1 MFYSFQFAAEARIQ
15 EMNFHPH
22 VGQMRRAGNM
32 QPVHRRDAGVWYQT
46 KSLLYKNLLIK
57 WRTKQQSLQVPAV
70 FFFQVFMSET
80 ALAELIC
87 LNLCLN
93 FEFYSEKHHAILL
106 GMRCFKSSASSNK
119 NCSKQCNLCLSL
131 QELIL
136 PLLLL
141 ALLIAINNLNP
152 HSYYG
157 DISTVELERE
167 DRSFKGLGYTPI
179 TNVTSSIMEQVAQEM
194 SQSN

>member
-1 MFYSFQFAAEARIQ
+1 MPR
-15 EMNFHPH
+15 
-22 VGQMRRAGNM
+22 VC
-32 QPVHRRDAGVWYQT
+32 VCV
-46 KSLLYKNLLIK
+46 
-57 WRTKQQSLQVPAV
+57 
-70 FFFQVFMSET
+70 
-80 ALAELIC
+80 
-87 LNLCLN
+87 
-93 FEFYSEKHHAILL
+93 
-106 GMRCFKSSASSNK
+106 
-119 NCSKQCNLCLSL
+119 SL

-194 SQSN
+194 SQYPSSPNTGQTLARGLEDCLDSRCLPSCFLRHAVSSGDVCH